1 VKLSRRWRTFAWL
14 IAGLLAV
21 LSTAVAIFIYELD
34 LDLDFDFDVAG
45 DELEPTD
52 SELLREA
59 AASGDV
65 GELWRLA
72 DSVGPPALPDALALA
87 VLSMETEIYEWRMVI
102 G

>member
-1 VKLSRRWRTFAWL
+1 MSRRWRTFAWL

-34 LDLDFDFDVAG
+34 LDLDFDVAG

-52 SELLREA
+52 RELLREA
-59 AASGDV
+59 AATGDV

-72 DSVGPPALPDALALA
+72 DSVGPPALPDALAVTTGDVVPGLMGWGDPP
-87 VLSMETEIYEWRMVI
+87 L